1 MREQISDKLASLVAS
16 GILQVGDELPS
27 ERELAS
33 LLDVSRETVRGAI
46 QTLAAIGVV
55 AVSQGARTRVVSRKI
70 DTLKIGVTSP
80 SAINAYDLESVH
92 KARLLIE
99 RAVAAEAASRID
111 DDTLARLKQ
120 SLAIQ
125 KQTMR
130 DPVHF
135 LICDR
140 EFHITIYRSSGNPL
154 LADFVTDLYAF
165 MLDHRKVAVS
175 QPGAIEKSYLDH
187 VAIYEALRAHD
198 PQAATAGL
206 RPAYRPDLRHDHRRP
221 CRQAEGEDRIASQL
235 NEAAWVIKAGWSG
248 NQGGSHEDQSPNRYF
263 IDVRGRGRRKPRLC
277 GTVARRGDERNRLS
291 DPGPQPAVL
300 AVSLERHRIGSQEG
314 RLFLHGARFEQ

>member
-1 MREQISDKLASLVAS
+1 MLVWLPDQQRSCGPTVEKMGLRTAPREVFAHTPNLKAEIGRRTVREQISDKLASLVAS

-198 PQAATAGL
+198 PQAATQAFG
-206 RPAYRPDLRHDHRRP
+206 RHI
-221 CRQAEGEDRIASQL
+221 DRIYATT
-235 NEAAWVIKAGWSG
+235 V
-248 NQGGSHEDQSPNRYF
+248 
-263 IDVRGRGRRKPRLC
+263 DVLADKPR
-277 GTVARRGDERNRLS
+277 VKSIR
-291 DPGPQPAVL
+291 
-300 AVSLERHRIGSQEG
+300 
-314 RLFLHGARFEQ
+314 